1 MSRIGKT
8 PIPIPAG
15 VEVQIKEGLVEVKG
29 PKGQLK
35 QEFNPAF
42 VTVEKDD
49 KYIYVKSNSDSKSA
63 KAMHGLYRSLI
74 NNAVV
79 GVSNGFQKV
88 LQIEG
93 VGYKAS
99 IKGKTLV
106 LSVGYSHDVNYNIPE
121 GIKIE
126 VDKKG
131 TEIVVSGIDKQ
142 LVGLVASQIRAVRPP
157 EPYKGKGIRY
167 KDEHIRRKMGKAAAK

>member
-8 PIPIPAG
+8 PIPIPSG
-15 VEVQIKEGLVEVKG
+15 VEVRITDNAVEVKG

-35 QEFNPAF
+35 QEFNPEY
-42 VTVEKDD
+42 VSVEKDD
-49 KYIYVKSNSDSKSA
+49 KFIYVKSISTAKNA

-93 VGYKAS
+93 VGYKAAV
-99 IKGKTLV
+99 KGKTLV
-106 LSVGYSHDVNYNIPE
+106 LSVGYSHDVEFKIPD
-121 GIKIE
+121 GITIE

-131 TEIVVSGIDKQ
+131 VEITVSGIDKQ

-167 KDEHIRRKMGKAAAK
+167 KGEQIRRKMGKAAAK

>member
-8 PIPIPAG
+8 PIPIPSG
-15 VEVQIKEGLVEVKG
+15 VEVKITDSAVEVKG
-29 PKGQLK
+29 PKGKLK
-35 QEFNPAF
+35 QEFNPEF
-42 VTVEKDD
+42 VSVEKDD
-49 KYIYVKSNSDSKSA
+49 KFIYVKSVSTAKNS

-79 GVSNGFQKV
+79 GVSKGFQKI

-93 VGYKAS
+93 VGYKAAV
-99 IKGKTLV
+99 KGKTLV
-106 LSVGYSHDVNYNIPE
+106 LSVGYSHDVEFKIPD
-121 GIKIE
+121 GITIE

-131 TEIVVSGIDKQ
+131 VEITVSGIDKQ

-167 KDEHIRRKMGKAAAK
+167 KGEQIRRKMGKAAAK

>member
-15 VEVQIKEGLVEVKG
+15 VEVKIGDGVVEVKG
-29 PKGQLK
+29 PKGQLE
-35 QEFNPAF
+35 QEFNSDY
-42 VTVEKDD
+42 VSVEKND
-49 KYIYVKSNSDSKSA
+49 KYIHVKSVGHDKNS

-74 NNAVV
+74 NNAVL
-79 GVSNGFQKV
+79 GVSSGFQKV

-93 VGYKAS
+93 VGYRAS
-99 IKGKTLV
+99 VKGRTLV
-106 LSVGYSHDVNYNIPE
+106 LSVGYSHDIMYEIPE
-121 GIKIE
+121 GIKVE

-131 TEIVVSGIDKQ
+131 VEITVSGIDKQ

-157 EPYKGKGIRY
+157 EPYKGKGVRY
-167 KDEHIRRKMGKAAAK
+167 KGEHVRRKMGKAAAK